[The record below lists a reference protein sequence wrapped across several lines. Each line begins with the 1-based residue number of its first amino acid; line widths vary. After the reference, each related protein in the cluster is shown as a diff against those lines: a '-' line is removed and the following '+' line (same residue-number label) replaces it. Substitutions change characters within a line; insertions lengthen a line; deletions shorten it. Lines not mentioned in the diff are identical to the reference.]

1 MGKTEN
7 NESVYP
13 KTFRVVSVTSG
24 KGGMGKT
31 NITVNL
37 GLTLAKGG
45 RKVLLMDADL
55 GLANVDVVLGVTP
68 KVDLRHVIFEG
79 GNIEDCITHG
89 PEGVDILSGT
99 SGVSE
104 LTHLDT
110 EQKWALLEAL
120 EPLGDRYDTLL
131 IDTAAGIGS
140 NVQFFTSAAQEVVLV
155 VGHEP
160 TSLTDAYSTVKV
172 LANKCGVRRV
182 LVCVNRTTS
191 LEAARDVFRQL
202 FTVTTRFLNVVVE
215 FVGWIPN
222 DPCVEQAV
230 MKQEPFVI
238 ATPMSPA
245 SQGIKALA
253 DSLLRRQ
260 PAPGPGGGFQ
270 VFWRT
275 LLGAQE
281 GAV

>member
-1 MGKTEN
+1 MGKSEN
-7 NESVYP
+7 QSSLYP
-13 KTFRVVSVTSG
+13 KSFRVVAVTSG

-37 GLTLAKGG
+37 GLSLAQGG
-45 RKVLLMDADL
+45 RNVLIMDADL

-68 KVDLRHVIFEG
+68 KNDLRHLIFEG
-79 GNIEDCITHG
+79 GDIEDCITTG
-89 PEGVDILSGT
+89 PAGLDILSGS

-104 LTHLDT
+104 LTNLDT
-110 EQKWALLEAL
+110 EQKWRLVEAF
-120 EPLGDRYDTLL
+120 EPLGEKYDTLL
-131 IDTAAGIGS
+131 IDTSAGIGS
-140 NVQFFTSAAQEVVLV
+140 NVQFFASAAQEVVLV
-155 VGHEP
+155 VGPEP

-215 FVGWIPN
+215 FVGWVPH

-230 MKQEPFVI
+230 MQQKPFMLTNPN
-238 ATPMSPA
+238 APA
-245 SQGIKALA
+245 SQGVKSLA

-260 PAPGPGGGFQ
+260 PDLSSGGGFQ

-275 LLGAQE
+275 LLGAGE